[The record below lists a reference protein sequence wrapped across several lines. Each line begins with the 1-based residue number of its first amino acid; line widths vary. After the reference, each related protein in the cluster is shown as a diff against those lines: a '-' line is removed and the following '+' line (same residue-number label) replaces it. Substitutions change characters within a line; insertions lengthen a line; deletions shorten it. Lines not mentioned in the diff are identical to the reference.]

1 MKSFLDFVKEKKASD
16 MNVAAI
22 NEAFSLDDVSKAH
35 ELMLD
40 LFNKKLNGRVIQLS
54 PVQLTTAGHGC
65 MSLTY
70 MVTTNNKIDVVWNI
84 NYLMSGGSAEV
95 YSVDIFDAEQ
105 GTKMLFGDGNAKSA
119 ITINT
124 LGQSVAYF
132 LPLIIDIVKT
142 KKFNISTE
150 EATTKAKTVFAKESK
165 MHYIGAQAYRVYEGL
180 NDDTIVN
187 AFHIANG
194 HHIVNNGEDFVWES
208 EADDVR
214 RRVRTA
220 ERESWKTKNDSQE
233 ARERSL
239 ALDREYREICKAIN
253 GGATTL
259 EEIEVSIGHKVS
271 VMYNNDDTVIKA
283 ENELKTSSSKKAPE
297 QAFKEMQGYVKTVI
311 KGIQPGVILCGAPG
325 IGKTYR
331 VMQQLKANGF
341 QYGQNLAII
350 KGKAT
355 PRQMYLTIY
364 DYKDK
369 GNIILI
375 DDADALVGPKAPED
389 VINILKAAL
398 DSTADDEGRLVSY
411 KVSGKLEDDE
421 GNPIP
426 KTCYANCGIIVLT
439 NYSAG
444 QLDTAIRN
452 RVFVQ
457 TLDFTNEQ
465 LLNII
470 KQIMPDISPAQL
482 SMDSKYK
489 AYDYLMEM
497 AQSGSDMQISI
508 RSFTTCA
515 RIFQVCDTDAEL
527 SDEDARSMISE
538 QMKLQAVRGG
548 KKF

>member
-70 MVTTNNKIDVVWNI
+70 VVTTNNKIDVVWNI

-283 ENELKTSSSKKAPE
+283 ENELKTNSSKKAPE

>member
-70 MVTTNNKIDVVWNI
+70 VVTANNKIDVVWNI

-105 GTKMLFGDGNAKSA
+105 GSKMLFGDGNAKSA

-283 ENELKTSSSKKAPE
+283 ENKLKTNSSKKAPE

-465 LLNII
+465 LLNIV

>member
-70 MVTTNNKIDVVWNI
+70 VVTANNKIDVVWNI

-283 ENELKTSSSKKAPE
+283 ENELKTNSSKKEPE

-465 LLNII
+465 LLNIV

>member
-70 MVTTNNKIDVVWNI
+70 MVTANNKIDVVWNI

-105 GTKMLFGDGNAKSA
+105 GAKMLFGDGNAKSA

-220 ERESWKTKNDSQE
+220 ERESWKTKNDSPE

-239 ALDREYREICKAIN
+239 ALDREYRELCKAIN

-283 ENELKTSSSKKAPE
+283 ENELKTNSSKKSPE

-465 LLNII
+465 LLNIV

-527 SDEDARSMISE
+527 SDEDARSMICE

>member
-22 NEAFSLDDVSKAH
+22 NEEFSLDDVSKAH

-70 MVTTNNKIDVVWNI
+70 VVTANNKIDVVWNI

-105 GTKMLFGDGNAKSA
+105 GSKMLFGDGNAKSA

-283 ENELKTSSSKKAPE
+283 ENKLKTNSSKKAPE

-465 LLNII
+465 LLNIV

>member
-70 MVTTNNKIDVVWNI
+70 VVTTNNKIDVVWNI

-142 KKFNISTE
+142 KKFDISTE

>member
-70 MVTTNNKIDVVWNI
+70 MVTANNKIDVVWNI

-105 GTKMLFGDGNAKSA
+105 GVKMLFGDGNAKSA

-150 EATTKAKTVFAKESK
+150 EATTKAKTVFVKESK

-194 HHIVNNGEDFVWES
+194 HHMVNNGEDFVWES

-283 ENELKTSSSKKAPE
+283 ENELKTNSSKKAPE

>member
-70 MVTTNNKIDVVWNI
+70 VVTTNNKIDVVWNI

-194 HHIVNNGEDFVWES
+194 HHMVDNGEDFVWES

-283 ENELKTSSSKKAPE
+283 ENELKTNSSKKTPE

>member
-1 MKSFLDFVKEKKASD
+1 MKNFLDFVKEKKQRD

-22 NEAFSLDDVSKAH
+22 NEAFSLANASKAH
-35 ELMLD
+35 ELMLE
-40 LFNKKLNGRVIQLS
+40 LFNKKLNNRVILLAPAQA
-54 PVQLTTAGHGC
+54 TTGGYGC
-65 MSLTY
+65 MSVTY
-70 MVTTNNKIDVVWNI
+70 MATTDNKIDVVWNI
-84 NYLMSGGSAEV
+84 NYLMSGNSAEV

-105 GTKMLFGDGNAKSA
+105 GAKMLYGDGNVKSA

-132 LPLIIDIVKT
+132 LPLIIDIVKS
-142 KKFNISTE
+142 KKFDISTE

-180 NDDTIVN
+180 DDTTILN

-194 HHIVNNGEDFVWES
+194 HHMVNNGEDFVWES

-214 RRVRTA
+214 RSVRAA
-220 ERESWKTKNDSQE
+220 ERESWKTKNDSPE

-271 VMYNNDDTVIKA
+271 VTYNNDDTVIKA
-283 ENELKTSSSKKAPE
+283 EKELQSSSSKKEPE
-297 QAFKEMQGYVKTVI
+297 QAFKEMQGYIKTVL

-369 GNIILI
+369 GDIILV

-421 GNPIP
+421 GNPVP

-470 KQIMPDISPAQL
+470 KKIMPNISPAQL

-489 AYDYLMEM
+489 AYDYLMEL
-497 AQSGSDMQISI
+497 ARDGSDMQISI

-515 RIFQVCDTDAEL
+515 RIFQVCDNDDDL
-527 SDEDARSMISE
+527 SDDDARSMIAE
-538 QMKLQAVRGG
+538 QMKLQAMRGG

>member
-70 MVTTNNKIDVVWNI
+70 VVTANNKIDVVWNI

-105 GTKMLFGDGNAKSA
+105 GSKMLFGDGNAKSA

-283 ENELKTSSSKKAPE
+283 ENELKTNSSKKAPE

-398 DSTADDEGRLVSY
+398 DSTAADEGRLVSY

-465 LLNII
+465 LLNIV

>member
-16 MNVAAI
+16 MNVAVI

-70 MVTTNNKIDVVWNI
+70 VVTTNNKIDVVWNI

-105 GTKMLFGDGNAKSA
+105 GVKMLFGDGNAKSA
-119 ITINT
+119 TTINT

-165 MHYIGAQAYRVYEGL
+165 MHYIGAQAYRVYENL

-194 HHIVNNGEDFVWES
+194 HHMVNNGEDFVWES

-283 ENELKTSSSKKAPE
+283 ENELKTNSSKKAPE

-369 GNIILI
+369 GDIILI

-465 LLNII
+465 LLNIV

-497 AQSGSDMQISI
+497 AHSGSDMQISI